1 MNFKGSLGIKIVG
14 QSCEILNKILYL
26 YIYVHSGILSIILL
40 SCDTTAYVISLETR
54 GTVLIDILKP
64 VGK

>member
-14 QSCEILNKILYL
+14 QSCEILNKII